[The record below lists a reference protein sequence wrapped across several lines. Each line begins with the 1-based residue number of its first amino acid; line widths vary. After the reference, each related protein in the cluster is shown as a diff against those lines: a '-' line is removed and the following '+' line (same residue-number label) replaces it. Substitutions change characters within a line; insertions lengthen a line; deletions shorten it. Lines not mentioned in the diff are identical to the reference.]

1 MVVVHVLLSALW
13 LCFQIHRKHVVF
25 LSVVKRTRD
34 FVTRTIVQVGCY
46 LSHCS
51 CKAYLLAHSCIIIKL
66 GVEIVEALS
75 ASPSTNKSILTVDE
89 DNSVV
94 IPHAKISKRYNPP
107 AVFAMFFILAIPG

>member
-1 MVVVHVLLSALW
+1 MASKW
-13 LCFQIHRKHVVF
+13 QF
-25 LSVVKRTRD
+25 LILNLRNEES
-34 FVTRTIVQVGCY
+34 
-46 LSHCS
+46 
-51 CKAYLLAHSCIIIKL
+51 
-66 GVEIVEALS
+66 VEIVEALS